1 MVVSERDRAGLH
13 RSAAEPVCVR
23 SVARRSRSGSA
34 RAWQTP
40 VFISYPSA
48 EKLDPVPRRDR
59 RQDVR
64 ARRHVRRRGE
74 GPARAL
80 LDVRVWE
87 AMRERGLGPDGIVLS
102 VGTFALLAVG
112 VSWLSFRFR
121 SVRKVLE
128 AAPLIVI
135 QDGRPIEKNLRTE
148 RLTLEEVAAEARLQ
162 QIASLEDV
170 AWGIVESGGRIS
182 FIPSDRS

>member
-1 MVVSERDRAGLH
+1 MDIVLRSLAAFTFIFLLLRVIGRRELSTMEPFDLILLVVIGDLAQQGVTQADTSL
-13 RSAAEPVCVR
+13 
-23 SVARRSRSGSA
+23 
-34 RAWQTP
+34 T
-40 VFISYPSA
+40 
-48 EKLDPVPRRDR
+48 
-59 RQDVR
+59 
-64 ARRHVRRRGE
+64 
-74 GPARAL
+74 
-80 LDVRVWE
+80 
-87 AMRERGLGPDGIVLS
+87 GIVLS

-135 QDGRPIEKNLRTE
+135 QDGRPIEKNLRNE

-182 FIPSDRS
+182 FIPRDRP